1 MSIENIHLVFWIS
14 FIAIYFIVFFIDM
27 YATTHR
33 KKQMSVGIALRW
45 TAIWIS
51 IAVAY
56 SFAILLFYP
65 QNPDSEINTR
75 GIMFTKFLS
84 GYLTEYSLSVD
95 NLFVFIM
102 IFSLLAVHEKNQ
114 PKLLKLGILL
124 SIVLRILFI
133 LVGMGLVEKFHWII
147 YIFGVILLWTA
158 YKMAFTDED
167 DQVDPKNNFLYKT
180 ASKWF
185 PVDPDVDKSSFFS
198 RVDGKRHITM
208 VFLVFL
214 VIGSTDVLFAVDS
227 IPAII
232 GVIKEGA
239 SGILTYEE
247 ENFIAITSNVFAV
260 MGLVSL
266 FFALKG
272 IMGLFRYL
280 KHGVS
285 FILFFIGVKM
295 MLPAIGFIHKETGES
310 IENFFQNNSWISLA
324 VILGTL
330 TLSIL
335 LSIAIKEKKDLNE
348 AEKKLAEME
357 ADEPIQL
364 SEIATLKAENE
375 RLRKEIADV
384 DEVEK
389 KLEKMEAEEPIQ
401 LNEIESLKAENE
413 RLRKEIEEQKK
424 QKH

>member
-1 MSIENIHLVFWIS
+1 
-14 FIAIYFIVFFIDM
+14 M

-33 KKQMSVGIALRW
+33 KNKCPLGLLKMDCYLGKYRSCLQ
-45 TAIWIS
+45 
-51 IAVAY
+51 
-56 SFAILLFYP
+56 FCNFLFYP
-65 QNPDSEINTR
+65 QNPDSEIGTR
-75 GIMFTKFLS
+75 GIMFTKFLPVIHRVFVV
-84 GYLTEYSLSVD
+84 VD

-102 IFSLLAVHEKNQ
+102 IFSLMAVHEKNQ

-124 SIVLRILFI
+124 SIILRILFI

-167 DQVDPKNNFLYKT
+167 DQVDPKSNFLYKT

-198 RVDGKRHITM
+198 RIDGKRHITM
-208 VFLVFL
+208 VLLVFL

-330 TLSIL
+330 TCLFFIHCYQR
-335 LSIAIKEKKDLNE
+335 EKGFG
-348 AEKKLAEME
+348 
-357 ADEPIQL
+357 
-364 SEIATLKAENE
+364 
-375 RLRKEIADV
+375 
-384 DEVEK
+384 
-389 KLEKMEAEEPIQ
+389 
-401 LNEIESLKAENE
+401 
-413 RLRKEIEEQKK
+413 
-424 QKH
+424 